1 MSDAYKYRIQHL
13 RGTTSELNN
22 VKDDFIP
29 MEGELVIEIDE
40 ESSLH
45 KLKIGDGIHTYSE
58 LAYLQAGDEII
69 TQVLHQAL
77 PRIVTIQLDVNEWR

>member
-1 MSDAYKYRIQHL
+1 MLMAKYIVQHR
-13 RGTTSELNN
+13 RGTSAQWAS
-22 VKDDFIP
+22 KDTIIP

-69 TQVLHQAL
+69 TQVLNQTL
-77 PRIVTIQLDVNEWR
+77 PRVVNIQLDVNEWR